1 MISTAKTYAMLGS
14 SELWDAARRTHEALE
29 ASGIP
34 HAILGGVA
42 VGLHGYRRNT
52 IDVNLLLRRGD
63 SDRIRESLSSRGFVW
78 NADLK
83 EFASPAGVAIQ
94 FLTAGDRAGS
104 DSQARLPDPGDSNA
118 ITTIEGLPVL
128 TLARLIESK
137 IACGEGSVRRTY
149 KDFAD
154 VVELIAARKLNRSF
168 ARHLHR
174 SLRKTFR
181 ELVLR
186 ARGES

>member
-1 MISTAKTYAMLGS
+1 
-14 SELWDAARRTHEALE
+14 
-29 ASGIP
+29 
-34 HAILGGVA
+34 V
-42 VGLHGYRRNT
+42 
-52 IDVNLLLRRGD
+52 
-63 SDRIRESLSSRGFVW
+63 
-78 NADLK
+78 
-83 EFASPAGVAIQ
+83 
-94 FLTAGDRAGS
+94 
-104 DSQARLPDPGDSNA
+104 
-118 ITTIEGLPVL
+118 TTIEGLPVL